1 MILFRWKM
9 SVFHL
14 NRNLEQMLI
23 CFFLLFHQSKILH
36 KRFRKFHIVC
46 FNIVKHLLMFVAETL
61 TEKRIRK
68 IALAY
73 GIDNINIYCI
83 FLLLKLG
90 DVFDSIKI

>member
-1 MILFRWKM
+1 
-9 SVFHL
+9 
-14 NRNLEQMLI
+14 
-23 CFFLLFHQSKILH
+23 
-36 KRFRKFHIVC
+36 
-46 FNIVKHLLMFVAETL
+46 MFVAETL